1 MKTIYSREELV
12 QAMPGSQ
19 RNLSTSAATLPV
31 KDALRMLRFTM
42 KRGRTLLDRPLAPV
56 PSPISEMAR
65 TVLRDF
71 DQVADR
77 VNDIAAGLSHRFL
90 DSGDPGRLR
99 AATLE
104 DIENIGEAE
113 IVFAQAAYRGLTCAL
128 RYLGANE
135 GLVSEVRIAEAYKTA
150 IQSGAADKDRFA
162 IAAALMQELVQR
174 KVVRDL
180 LSGPGPEGDSLAEAE
195 LANVSVFALILWF
208 LVERETDQDDVEALL
223 LTCCD
228 VARAL
233 EPDLAER
240 CGDTDRLRELFAN
253 YVDKI

>member
-1 MKTIYSREELV
+1 
-12 QAMPGSQ
+12 MPGSQ
-19 RNLSTSAATLPV
+19 RSLSTSAATLPL
-31 KDALRMLRFTM
+31 KDALRMLRFTV
-42 KRGRTLLDRPLAPV
+42 KRGRSLLDKPLAPV
-56 PSPISEMAR
+56 PSPISTVAR
-65 TVLRDF
+65 AALRDF
-71 DQVADR
+71 DQFADR
-77 VNDIAAGLSHRFL
+77 VNDVAAGLSHRFL

-128 RYLGANE
+128 RHLGANE
-135 GLVSEVRIAEAYKTA
+135 GLVSEVRIAEAYKTV
-150 IQSGAADKDRFA
+150 IQSGVTEGDRFS

-180 LSGPGPEGDSLAEAE
+180 LSGPDQEAASLTEAE
-195 LANVSVFALILWF
+195 LAKVSIFALILWF
-208 LVERETDQDDVEALL
+208 LVEREGDQDDVEALL

-228 VARAL
+228 IARAL
-233 EPDLAER
+233 ESDLAER
-240 CGDTDRLRELFAN
+240 CGDVERLRDLFAA

>member
-1 MKTIYSREELV
+1 
-12 QAMPGSQ
+12 MPGSQ
-19 RNLSTSAATLPV
+19 RSLSTSAATLPL
-31 KDALRMLRFTM
+31 KDALRMLRFTV
-42 KRGRTLLDRPLAPV
+42 KRGRSLLDKPLAPV
-56 PSPISEMAR
+56 PSPISTVAR
-65 TVLRDF
+65 AALRDF
-71 DQVADR
+71 DQFADR
-77 VNDIAAGLSHRFL
+77 VNDVAAGLSHRFL

-128 RYLGANE
+128 RHLGANE
-135 GLVSEVRIAEAYKTA
+135 GLVSEVRIAEAYKTV
-150 IQSGAADKDRFA
+150 IQSGATEGDRFS

-180 LSGPGPEGDSLAEAE
+180 LSGPDQEAASLTEAE
-195 LANVSVFALILWF
+195 LAKVSIFALILWF
-208 LVERETDQDDVEALL
+208 LVEREGDQDDVEALL

-228 VARAL
+228 IARAL
-233 EPDLAER
+233 ESDLAER
-240 CGDTDRLRELFAN
+240 CGDVERLRDLFAA

>member
-1 MKTIYSREELV
+1 
-12 QAMPGSQ
+12 
-19 RNLSTSAATLPV
+19 
-31 KDALRMLRFTM
+31 MLRFTV
-42 KRGRTLLDRPLAPV
+42 KRGRSLLDKPLAPV
-56 PSPISEMAR
+56 PSPISTVAR
-65 TVLRDF
+65 AALRDF
-71 DQVADR
+71 DQFADR
-77 VNDIAAGLSHRFL
+77 VNDVAAGLSHRFL

-128 RYLGANE
+128 RHLGANE
-135 GLVSEVRIAEAYKTA
+135 GLVSEVRIAEAYKTV
-150 IQSGAADKDRFA
+150 IQSGATEGDRFS

-180 LSGPGPEGDSLAEAE
+180 LSGPDQEAASLTEAE
-195 LANVSVFALILWF
+195 LAKVSIFALILWF
-208 LVERETDQDDVEALL
+208 LVEREGDQDDVEALL

-228 VARAL
+228 IARAL
-233 EPDLAER
+233 ESDLAER
-240 CGDTDRLRELFAN
+240 CGDVERLRDLFAA

>member
-1 MKTIYSREELV
+1 
-12 QAMPGSQ
+12 MPGSQ
-19 RNLSTSAATLPV
+19 RSLSTSAATLPL
-31 KDALRMLRFTM
+31 KDALRMLRFTV
-42 KRGRTLLDRPLAPV
+42 KRGRSLLDKPLAPV
-56 PSPISEMAR
+56 PSPISAVAR
-65 TVLRDF
+65 AALRDF
-71 DQVADR
+71 DQFADR
-77 VNDIAAGLSHRFL
+77 VNDVAAGLSHRFL

-128 RYLGANE
+128 RHLGANE
-135 GLVSEVRIAEAYKTA
+135 GLVSEVRIAEAYKTV
-150 IQSGAADKDRFA
+150 IQSGVTEGDRFS

-180 LSGPGPEGDSLAEAE
+180 IPAPTRETGGQETEDREAAGLTEAE
-195 LANVSVFALILWF
+195 LAKVSIFALILWF
-208 LVERETDQDDVEALL
+208 LVEREGNQDDVEALL

-233 EPDLAER
+233 EADLAER
-240 CGDTDRLRELFAN
+240 CGDVGRLRELFAA

>member
-1 MKTIYSREELV
+1 
-12 QAMPGSQ
+12 MPGSQ
-19 RNLSTSAATLPV
+19 RSLSTSAATLPL
-31 KDALRMLRFTM
+31 KDALRMLRFTV
-42 KRGRTLLDRPLAPV
+42 KRGRTLLDKPLAPV
-56 PSPISEMAR
+56 PSPISAVAR
-65 TVLRDF
+65 AALRDF
-71 DQVADR
+71 DQFADR
-77 VNDIAAGLSHRFL
+77 VNDVAAGLSHRFL

-128 RYLGANE
+128 RHLGANE
-135 GLVSEVRIAEAYKTA
+135 GLVSEVRIAEAYKTV
-150 IQSGAADKDRFA
+150 IQSDVTDRDRFF

-180 LSGPGPEGDSLAEAE
+180 ISAPSQETGDQEAAGLTEAE
-195 LANVSVFALILWF
+195 LAKVSIFALILWF
-208 LVERETDQDDVEALL
+208 LVEREGDQDDVEALL

-233 EPDLAER
+233 EADLAER
-240 CGDTDRLRELFAN
+240 CGDIERLRDLFAA